1 MEEKQ
6 ELDQEQQI
14 VQAIKEYKEFYD
26 QYALTYQNKAIKIH
40 QMIHGDI
47 DWSHKEDHNAKIH
60 LNKLGVAQDNWKAT
74 AKQGLMNFDEWM
86 EVIQEPLMQSEYM
99 DESEAKRMLEILLKD
114 ENPKVQ
120 IADALGLGF
129 VENLCSLKALT
140 TVKEIKGPGGKTYKS
155 PRTKLIPLDIFD
167 MALDPNCV
175 DIETEEPLFKIQII
189 VYPKHM
195 LLRMSSDDPDLE
207 KPYIK
212 ERVKKLEGTR
222 KSDLDR
228 QETAQGKETLN
239 HDLYRVKNITLW
251 EFYGTVLDE
260 NGEIMEYT
268 YKNGKKCT
276 LENVKITIGDE
287 NVIIQEPIKLD
298 ELYIDGKDP
307 FVHHRLIRNNK
318 DILGRSMS
326 HPGYELNLILDE
338 FTSAITDAG
347 MKASSNITMYK
358 PDFMEDPEEAAG
370 GFTYDSNIAILPDAD
385 PKTVLST
392 AALGSLPQEMFS
404 IYNILSETLAENVAK
419 NSTALSGAFTGKQVR
434 ATEVAQAGQTVAAMD
449 ESVLMDVDDVL
460 IEGIITKVFRQGLG
474 LAKYFNDFDLNYIFA
489 NNDKDAQKQRIEA
502 FKKLRKNKK
511 KLFEE
516 LAYTFV
522 FRGRGLRG
530 LSNQARTAQMTMNLL
545 TSVLGN
551 PMLIEILE
559 RNDWDLAEMLA
570 TGVKGM
576 GVDPKT
582 LKNKKVGEMARER
595 QNFRE
600 MGRGI
605 ADANGRGQ
613 NQQQRERGAVPPT
626 QRETGDI
633 MPGNSG
639 NQ

>member
-1 MEEKQ
+1 MEKNEYGVCNNDK
-6 ELDQEQQI
+6 I
-14 VQAIKEYKEFYD
+14 VQAVKEYKDFYEN
-26 QYALTYQNKAIKIH
+26 YALAYQEKAIKIH
-40 QMIHGDI
+40 EMIHGVI

-60 LNKLGVAQDNWKAT
+60 LNKLGIAQDNWKAT
-74 AKQGLMNFDEWM
+74 AKRGLMNFDEWM
-86 EVIQEPLMQSEYM
+86 EVLSEPLMQSEYM
-99 DESEAKRMLEILLKD
+99 DATEAKRMIEILLKD
-114 ENPKVQ
+114 ENPKVK

-129 VENLCSLKALT
+129 VENLCNLKALT
-140 TVKEIKGPGGKTYKS
+140 TIKEIRGPKGKKYKS
-155 PRTKLIPLDIFD
+155 PRTTLVPLDIFD
-167 MALDPNCV
+167 MAVDPNCV
-175 DIETEEPLFKIQII
+175 DIETEEPLFKIQTLE
-189 VYPKHM
+189 YPKHM
-195 LLRMSSDDPDLE
+195 LLKMASDEPDIE

-212 ERVKKLEGTR
+212 SAIKELQGMPRDDKN
-222 KSDLDR
+222 R
-228 QETAQGKETLN
+228 QERAKGKELLSAEL
-239 HDLYRVKNITLW
+239 HRAKNITLW
-251 EFYGTVLDE
+251 EFYGTILDE
-260 NGEIMEYT
+260 NGEVMEYENS
-268 YKNGKKCT
+268 KGERIV
-276 LENVKITIGDE
+276 LENIKLTIGDAKL
-287 NVIIQEPIKLD
+287 VVQEPVPLD

-318 DILGRSMS
+318 DILGRAMS
-326 HPGYELNLILDE
+326 HPGYELNLVLDE
-338 FTSAITDAG
+338 LTSAITDSG
-347 MKASSNITMYK
+347 MKAASNVTMYK

-385 PKTVLST
+385 PNTVLTT
-392 AALGSLPQEMFS
+392 ASLGNLPGEMFS
-404 IYNILSETLAENVAK
+404 IYNILSESLAENVAK

-449 ESVLMDVDDVL
+449 ESILMDVDDVL

-474 LAKYFNDFDLNYIFA
+474 LAKFFNDFDLNYIFA
-489 NNDKDAQKQRIEA
+489 NNDKNAQKERIEA

-530 LSNQARTAQMTMNLL
+530 ISNQARTAQMTMNLL

-605 ADANGRGQ
+605 ADMNGQGQ
-613 NQQQRERGAVPPT
+613 QAQSRGAVAPT
-626 QRETGDI
+626 QRVTEDVSV
-633 MPGNSG
+633 GNDG
-639 NQ
+639 NQQ